1 MKRRRNPQ
9 QTKKALFDALNRLV
23 LQEPE
28 HPDLKDQIAAGKE
41 VKIHKSNV
49 EKEAGLSNNAAKGH
63 QDVLDAIEATLVRK
77 EFGDSNITDDVVKRH
92 PAYQDLK
99 SKYDNGLEA
108 RKKLRKQKNDL
119 QAEAERKDEAI
130 SKHLAHTHELLL
142 CLWNAITPQ
151 DVDSRM
157 RAAKDLANV
166 IDVNFNQGG
175 AKVRAVEDDGNY

>member
-9 QTKKALFDALNRLV
+9 QTKKALLDALDRLV
-23 LQEPE
+23 RQEPE

-92 PAYQDLK
+92 PAYQNLK
-99 SKYDNGLEA
+99 EKYDSSLED
-108 RKKLRKQKNDL
+108 RKKLRKQKKDH
-119 QAEAERKDEAI
+119 QAELERKDEAI
-130 SKHLAHTHELLL
+130 SKHLAHTHELLVS
-142 CLWNAITPQ
+142 LWNAIPPQ

-166 IDVNFNQGG
+166 IDVNFNQS
-175 AKVRAVEDDGNY
+175 AKV